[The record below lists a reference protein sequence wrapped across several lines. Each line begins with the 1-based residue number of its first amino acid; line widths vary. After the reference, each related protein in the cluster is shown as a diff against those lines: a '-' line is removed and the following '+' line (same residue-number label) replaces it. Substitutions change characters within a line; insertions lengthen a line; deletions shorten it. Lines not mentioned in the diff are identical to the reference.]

1 MVHKF
6 LKGICPRYDR
16 SIMSQN
22 TKKPYD
28 LPDWPA
34 EAEQTQEAPRPRRK
48 RRAPAEPEDLWGK
61 LRFRA
66 GKKVRWFGRRC
77 RRVVREAQAHRFPE
91 SNRKPLQFLLMLW
104 GLLPSAASRLREI
117 LLGRRRER
125 NLRTSRFSVWFEKE
139 KRLHSLMF
147 LGGSCAL
154 AGIILFCSFF
164 TIGTTVSYDGQVL
177 GRLASKSEAE
187 TVRKDLESITSRTLG
202 ETYTIDD
209 SLLQYDSG
217 WMLRQ
222 DIEDKAVYEDQL
234 SDEIGLVT
242 SAYCLYVNDVRIGAT
257 PYEGALEELLDQLQK
272 AASDEDT
279 ISCEFAEDVEI
290 RQEYVPT
297 SEIMNLG
304 YIAELL
310 YSTKTA
316 EVTYEVKKGDT
327 WSQIAAKNDMSSA
340 ELLALNPGY
349 NINKLQIGE
358 VLTLS
363 ASVPYLTM
371 TVVKQERYLDDVS
384 YNIEYTD
391 SADLYQGDYK
401 VTSKGEYGKADVM
414 AKATYVNGEET
425 ERTILSSVTLK
436 EPVTEYRLRGTKV
449 RPTWMPTGSFRWP
462 TSGRISSYFGGR
474 KSPGGIGSTNH
485 KGIDIAVPRGTP
497 IYAADGGTVTYSG
510 WMSGYGY
517 LVQIDHGNG
526 YVTRY
531 GHNSSL
537 TVSVGQHVYKGQ
549 QVARAG
555 STGNST
561 GNHCHFEM
569 SYNGALFSAY
579 TLFPGM

>member
-327 WSQIAAKNDMSSA
+327 WSQIAAKNDMTSA

-462 TSGRISSYFGGR
+462 TSGRISYYFGGR

-537 TVSVGQHVYKGQ
+537 TVSEGQHVYKGQ

-561 GNHCHFEM
+561 GNHCHFEVR
-569 SYNGALFSAY
+569 YNGVAKNPLNY
-579 TLFPGM
+579 LP

>member
-1 MVHKF
+1 
-6 LKGICPRYDR
+6 
-16 SIMSQN
+16 MSQN

-48 RRAPAEPEDLWGK
+48 RHAPAEPEDLWGK

-104 GLLPSAASRLREI
+104 GLLPSAVSRLREI

-257 PYEGALEELLDQLQK
+257 PYEGALEELLNQLQK

-327 WSQIAAKNDMSSA
+327 WSQIAAKNDMTSA

-436 EPVTEYRLRGTKV
+436 EPVTEHRIRGTKA

-474 KSPGGIGSTNH
+474 KPPGGIGSTNH

-561 GNHCHFEM
+561 GNHCHFEVR
-569 SYNGALFSAY
+569 YNGVAKNPLNY
-579 TLFPGM
+579 LP

>member
-1 MVHKF
+1 
-6 LKGICPRYDR
+6 
-16 SIMSQN
+16 MSQN

-34 EAEQTQEAPRPRRK
+34 EAEQTPEAPRPRRK
-48 RRAPAEPEDLWGK
+48 RRAPVEPEDLWGK

-125 NLRTSRFSVWFEKE
+125 NLRTSRFAVWFEKE

-257 PYEGALEELLDQLQK
+257 PYEGALEELLNQLQK

-327 WSQIAAKNDMSSA
+327 WSQIAAKNDMTSA
-340 ELLALNPGY
+340 QLLALNPGY

-497 IYAADGGTVTYSG
+497 IYAADGGTVTYAG

-517 LVQIDHGNG
+517 LVEINHGNG

-561 GNHCHFEM
+561 GNHCHFEVR
-569 SYNGALFSAY
+569 YNGVAKNPLNYLS
-579 TLFPGM
+579 

>member
-531 GHNSSL
+531 GQNSSL

-561 GNHCHFEM
+561 GNHCHFEVR
-569 SYNGALFSAY
+569 YNGVAKNPLNY
-579 TLFPGM
+579 LP

>member
-1 MVHKF
+1 
-6 LKGICPRYDR
+6 
-16 SIMSQN
+16 MSQN

-48 RRAPAEPEDLWGK
+48 RHTPAEPEDLWGK

-327 WSQIAAKNDMSSA
+327 WSQIAAKNDMTSA

-436 EPVTEYRLRGTKV
+436 ESVTEYRLRGTKV

-537 TVSVGQHVYKGQ
+537 TVNVGQHVYKGQ

-561 GNHCHFEM
+561 GNHCHFEVR
-569 SYNGALFSAY
+569 YNGVAKNPLNY
-579 TLFPGM
+579 LP

>member
-1 MVHKF
+1 
-6 LKGICPRYDR
+6 
-16 SIMSQN
+16 MSQN

-125 NLRTSRFSVWFEKE
+125 NLRTSRFAVWFEKE

-327 WSQIAAKNDMSSA
+327 WSQIAAKNDMTSA

-485 KGIDIAVPRGTP
+485 KGTDIGRVGYTSPV
-497 IYAADGGTVTYSG
+497 YASKAGTVIVSQYSSSYG
-510 WMSGYGY
+510 NYVAISHGPGNTTLYAHMSS
-517 LVQIDHGNG
+517 
-526 YVTRY
+526 R
-531 GHNSSL
+531 S
-537 TVSVGQHVYKGQ
+537 VSVGDYVNQGDVIGIT
-549 QVARAG
+549 G

-561 GNHCHFEM
+561 GPHLHFEVTE
-569 SYNGALFSAY
+569 NGVRVNPLNDGAEPKMGYLTGY
-579 TLFPGM
+579 TLSSTA

>member
-1 MVHKF
+1 
-6 LKGICPRYDR
+6 
-16 SIMSQN
+16 MSQN

-125 NLRTSRFSVWFEKE
+125 NLRTSRFAVWFEKE

-279 ISCEFAEDVEI
+279 ICCEFAEDVEI

-327 WSQIAAKNDMSSA
+327 WSQIAAKNDMTSA

-526 YVTRY
+526 YVMKELCEYLPSHPAEQTVY
-531 GHNSSL
+531 GWTS
-537 TVSVGQHVYKGQ
+537 
-549 QVARAG
+549 
-555 STGNST
+555 
-561 GNHCHFEM
+561 CHQIPFHKRGKRIMFLKSEIDAWLHDGKRK
-569 SYNGALFSAY
+569 SQKELAEEAAQFINAKRNRPF
-579 TLFPGM
+579 

>member
-1 MVHKF
+1 
-6 LKGICPRYDR
+6 
-16 SIMSQN
+16 MSQN

-34 EAEQTQEAPRPRRK
+34 EAEQTQDAPRPRRK
-48 RRAPAEPEDLWGK
+48 RRTPAEPEDLWGK

-125 NLRTSRFSVWFEKE
+125 NLRTSRFAVWFEKE

-436 EPVTEYRLRGTKV
+436 EPVTEYRLRGTKA

-474 KSPGGIGSTNH
+474 KSPGGIGSANH

-561 GNHCHFEM
+561 GNHCHFEVR
-569 SYNGALFSAY
+569 YNGVAKNPLNY
-579 TLFPGM
+579 LP

>member
-1 MVHKF
+1 
-6 LKGICPRYDR
+6 
-16 SIMSQN
+16 MSQN
-22 TKKPYD
+22 TKKPYN

-217 WMLRQ
+217 WILRQ

-257 PYEGALEELLDQLQK
+257 PYAGALEELLDQLQK

-414 AKATYVNGEET
+414 AKTTYVNGEET

-561 GNHCHFEM
+561 GNHCHFEVR
-569 SYNGALFSAY
+569 YNGVAKNPLNY
-579 TLFPGM
+579 LP

>member
-1 MVHKF
+1 
-6 LKGICPRYDR
+6 
-16 SIMSQN
+16 MSQN

-28 LPDWPA
+28 PSDWPA
-34 EAEQTQEAPRPRRK
+34 EAEQSQDAPRPRRK
-48 RRAPAEPEDLWGK
+48 RRTPAEPEDLWGK
-61 LRFRA
+61 LRFRT

-561 GNHCHFEM
+561 GNHCHFEVR
-569 SYNGALFSAY
+569 YNGVAKNPLNY
-579 TLFPGM
+579 LP

>member
-1 MVHKF
+1 
-6 LKGICPRYDR
+6 
-16 SIMSQN
+16 MSQN

-48 RRAPAEPEDLWGK
+48 RHAPVEPEDLWGK

-257 PYEGALEELLDQLQK
+257 PYEGALEELLDQ
-272 AASDEDT
+272 
-279 ISCEFAEDVEI
+279 
-290 RQEYVPT
+290 
-297 SEIMNLG
+297 
-304 YIAELL
+304 
-310 YSTKTA
+310 
-316 EVTYEVKKGDT
+316 
-327 WSQIAAKNDMSSA
+327 
-340 ELLALNPGY
+340 
-349 NINKLQIGE
+349 IGR
-358 VLTLS
+358 
-363 ASVPYLTM
+363 A
-371 TVVKQERYLDDVS
+371 
-384 YNIEYTD
+384 
-391 SADLYQGDYK
+391 
-401 VTSKGEYGKADVM
+401 
-414 AKATYVNGEET
+414 
-425 ERTILSSVTLK
+425 
-436 EPVTEYRLRGTKV
+436 
-449 RPTWMPTGSFRWP
+449 
-462 TSGRISSYFGGR
+462 
-474 KSPGGIGSTNH
+474 
-485 KGIDIAVPRGTP
+485 
-497 IYAADGGTVTYSG
+497 
-510 WMSGYGY
+510 
-517 LVQIDHGNG
+517 
-526 YVTRY
+526 
-531 GHNSSL
+531 
-537 TVSVGQHVYKGQ
+537 HV
-549 QVARAG
+549 
-555 STGNST
+555 
-561 GNHCHFEM
+561 
-569 SYNGALFSAY
+569 
-579 TLFPGM
+579 

>member
-1 MVHKF
+1 
-6 LKGICPRYDR
+6 
-16 SIMSQN
+16 MSQN

-125 NLRTSRFSVWFEKE
+125 NLRTSRFAVWFEKE

-257 PYEGALEELLDQLQK
+257 PYEGALEELLNQLQK

-327 WSQIAAKNDMSSA
+327 WSQIAAKNDMTSA

-549 QVARAG
+549 QVARG
-555 STGNST
+555 RL
-561 GNHCHFEM
+561 HRQLHRQP
-569 SYNGALFSAY
+569 LP
-579 TLFPGM
+579 L

>member
-1 MVHKF
+1 
-6 LKGICPRYDR
+6 
-16 SIMSQN
+16 MSQN

-34 EAEQTQEAPRPRRK
+34 EAEQTQDAPRPRRK
-48 RRAPAEPEDLWGK
+48 RRTPAEPEDLWGK

-125 NLRTSRFSVWFEKE
+125 NLRTSRFAVWFEKE

-222 DIEDKAVYEDQL
+222 DIEDKAVYEDHR

-436 EPVTEYRLRGTKV
+436 EPVTEYQLRGTKA

-561 GNHCHFEM
+561 GNHCHFEVR
-569 SYNGALFSAY
+569 YNGVAKNPLNY
-579 TLFPGM
+579 LP

>member
-1 MVHKF
+1 
-6 LKGICPRYDR
+6 
-16 SIMSQN
+16 
-22 TKKPYD
+22 
-28 LPDWPA
+28 
-34 EAEQTQEAPRPRRK
+34 
-48 RRAPAEPEDLWGK
+48 
-61 LRFRA
+61 
-66 GKKVRWFGRRC
+66 
-77 RRVVREAQAHRFPE
+77 
-91 SNRKPLQFLLMLW
+91 MLW

-242 SAYCLYVNDVRIGAT
+242 SAYCLYVNGERIGAT

-279 ISCEFAEDVEI
+279 ISCKFAEDVEI

-340 ELLALNPGY
+340 ELLELNPGY
-349 NINKLQIGE
+349 NIDKLQIGE

-436 EPVTEYRLRGTKV
+436 EPVTEYRLRGTKA

-561 GNHCHFEM
+561 GNHCHFEVR
-569 SYNGALFSAY
+569 YNGVAKNPLNY
-579 TLFPGM
+579 LP

>member
-1 MVHKF
+1 
-6 LKGICPRYDR
+6 
-16 SIMSQN
+16 MSQN

-125 NLRTSRFSVWFEKE
+125 NLRASRFSVWFEKE
-139 KRLHSLMF
+139 KRLPSLMF

-327 WSQIAAKNDMSSA
+327 WSQIAAKNDMTSA

-436 EPVTEYRLRGTKV
+436 EPVTEYRLRGTKA

-561 GNHCHFEM
+561 GNHCHFEVR
-569 SYNGALFSAY
+569 YNGVAKNPLNYLS
-579 TLFPGM
+579 

>member
-1 MVHKF
+1 
-6 LKGICPRYDR
+6 
-16 SIMSQN
+16 MSQN

-48 RRAPAEPEDLWGK
+48 RRAPAEPEDLRGK

-327 WSQIAAKNDMSSA
+327 WSQIAAKNDMTSA

-561 GNHCHFEM
+561 GNHCHFEVR
-569 SYNGALFSAY
+569 YNGVAKNPLNY
-579 TLFPGM
+579 LP

>member
-1 MVHKF
+1 
-6 LKGICPRYDR
+6 
-16 SIMSQN
+16 MSQN

-28 LPDWPA
+28 PSDWPA
-34 EAEQTQEAPRPRRK
+34 EAEQSQEAPRPRRK

-61 LRFRA
+61 LCFRA

-77 RRVVREAQAHRFPE
+77 RRVVREAQAHRVPE

-327 WSQIAAKNDMSSA
+327 WSQIAAKNDMTSA

-436 EPVTEYRLRGTKV
+436 EPVTEYRLRGTKA

-497 IYAADGGTVTYSG
+497 IYAADGGTVTYAG

-561 GNHCHFEM
+561 GNHCHFEVR
-569 SYNGALFSAY
+569 YNGVAKNPLNY
-579 TLFPGM
+579 LT

>member
-1 MVHKF
+1 
-6 LKGICPRYDR
+6 
-16 SIMSQN
+16 MSQN

-234 SDEIGLVT
+234 SDESGLVT
-242 SAYCLYVNDVRIGAT
+242 SAYCRYVNDVRIGAT

-384 YNIEYTD
+384 YNIEYTH
-391 SADLYQGDYK
+391 SAGLYQGDYK

-436 EPVTEYRLRGTKV
+436 EPVTEYRLRGTKA

-561 GNHCHFEM
+561 GNHLHFEVR
-569 SYNGALFSAY
+569 YNGVAKNPLNY
-579 TLFPGM
+579 LP

>member
-1 MVHKF
+1 
-6 LKGICPRYDR
+6 
-16 SIMSQN
+16 MSQN

-209 SLLQYDSG
+209 SLLQYASG

-327 WSQIAAKNDMSSA
+327 WSQIAAKNDMTSA

-384 YNIEYTD
+384 YNIDYTD

-414 AKATYVNGEET
+414 AKTTYVNGEET

-436 EPVTEYRLRGTKV
+436 EPVTEHRIRGTKA

-561 GNHCHFEM
+561 GNHCHFEVR
-569 SYNGALFSAY
+569 YNGVAKNPLNY
-579 TLFPGM
+579 LP

>member
-1 MVHKF
+1 
-6 LKGICPRYDR
+6 
-16 SIMSQN
+16 MSQN

-34 EAEQTQEAPRPRRK
+34 EAEQTQDAPRPRRK
-48 RRAPAEPEDLWGK
+48 RRTPAEPEDLWGK

-125 NLRTSRFSVWFEKE
+125 NLRTSRFAVWFEKE

-436 EPVTEYRLRGTKV
+436 EPVTEYRLRGTKA

-555 STGNST
+555 PPAIPPAIRG
-561 GNHCHFEM
+561 HFE
-569 SYNGALFSAY
+569 G
-579 TLFPGM
+579 G

>member
-1 MVHKF
+1 
-6 LKGICPRYDR
+6 
-16 SIMSQN
+16 MSQN

-187 TVRKDLESITSRTLG
+187 DRPEGSGKHHLPDTGRDLHHRTIPCCNTIPAGCSVRTSRT
-202 ETYTIDD
+202 E
-209 SLLQYDSG
+209 
-217 WMLRQ
+217 
-222 DIEDKAVYEDQL
+222 AVYEDQL

-242 SAYCLYVNDVRIGAT
+242 SGLLPVCQRRAHRRHPLRGRAGGAAGSAA
-257 PYEGALEELLDQLQK
+257 EG

-304 YIAELL
+304 YMAE
-310 YSTKTA
+310 TA
-316 EVTYEVKKGDT
+316 
-327 WSQIAAKNDMSSA
+327 
-340 ELLALNPGY
+340 
-349 NINKLQIGE
+349 LQHQDG
-358 VLTLS
+358 
-363 ASVPYLTM
+363 
-371 TVVKQERYLDDVS
+371 R
-384 YNIEYTD
+384 
-391 SADLYQGDYK
+391 GH
-401 VTSKGEYGKADVM
+401 
-414 AKATYVNGEET
+414 
-425 ERTILSSVTLK
+425 
-436 EPVTEYRLRGTKV
+436 LR
-449 RPTWMPTGSFRWP
+449 R
-462 TSGRISSYFGGR
+462 
-474 KSPGGIGSTNH
+474 
-485 KGIDIAVPRGTP
+485 
-497 IYAADGGTVTYSG
+497 
-510 WMSGYGY
+510 
-517 LVQIDHGNG
+517 
-526 YVTRY
+526 
-531 GHNSSL
+531 
-537 TVSVGQHVYKGQ
+537 
-549 QVARAG
+549 
-555 STGNST
+555 
-561 GNHCHFEM
+561 
-569 SYNGALFSAY
+569 
-579 TLFPGM
+579 

>member
-1 MVHKF
+1 
-6 LKGICPRYDR
+6 
-16 SIMSQN
+16 MSQN

-414 AKATYVNGEET
+414 AKTTYVNGEET

-549 QVARAG
+549 QVAI
-555 STGNST
+555 SKEN
-561 GNHCHFEM
+561 
-569 SYNGALFSAY
+569 
-579 TLFPGM
+579 

>member
-1 MVHKF
+1 
-6 LKGICPRYDR
+6 
-16 SIMSQN
+16 MSQN

-48 RRAPAEPEDLWGK
+48 RHTPAEPEDLWGK

-327 WSQIAAKNDMSSA
+327 WSQIAAKNDMTSA

-517 LVQIDHGNG
+517 LVEINHGNG

-537 TVSVGQHVYKGQ
+537 TVNVGQHVYKGQ

-561 GNHCHFEM
+561 GNHCHFEVR
-569 SYNGALFSAY
+569 YNGVAKNPLNY
-579 TLFPGM
+579 LP

>member
-1 MVHKF
+1 
-6 LKGICPRYDR
+6 
-16 SIMSQN
+16 MSQN

-187 TVRKDLESITSRTLG
+187 TVRKDLESITSRTMG
-202 ETYTIDD
+202 ATYTIDD

-327 WSQIAAKNDMSSA
+327 WSQIAAKNDMTSA

-414 AKATYVNGEET
+414 AKTTYVNGEET

-436 EPVTEYRLRGTKV
+436 EPVTEHRIRGTKA

-517 LVQIDHGNG
+517 LVQIAHGNG

-537 TVSVGQHVYKGQ
+537 TVSVAQHVYKGQ

-561 GNHCHFEM
+561 GNHCHFEVR
-569 SYNGALFSAY
+569 YNGVAKNPLNY
-579 TLFPGM
+579 LP

>member
-1 MVHKF
+1 
-6 LKGICPRYDR
+6 
-16 SIMSQN
+16 MSQN

-34 EAEQTQEAPRPRRK
+34 EAEQTQDAPRPRRK
-48 RRAPAEPEDLWGK
+48 RRTPAEPEDLWGK

-327 WSQIAAKNDMSSA
+327 WSQIAAKNDMTSA

-391 SADLYQGDYK
+391 SADLYQGDDK
-401 VTSKGEYGKADVM
+401 VTSKGEYGKADVR

-561 GNHCHFEM
+561 GNHCHFEVR
-569 SYNGALFSAY
+569 YNGVAKNPLNY
-579 TLFPGM
+579 LP

>member
-48 RRAPAEPEDLWGK
+48 RHTPAEPEDLWGK

-327 WSQIAAKNDMSSA
+327 WSQIAAKNDMTSA

-462 TSGRISSYFGGR
+462 CYGVITSYFGPR

-561 GNHCHFEM
+561 GNHCHFEVR
-569 SYNGALFSAY
+569 YNGVAKNPLNY
-579 TLFPGM
+579 LP

>member
-1 MVHKF
+1 
-6 LKGICPRYDR
+6 
-16 SIMSQN
+16 MSQN

-34 EAEQTQEAPRPRRK
+34 EAEQTQDAPRPRRK
-48 RRAPAEPEDLWGK
+48 RRTPAEPEDLWGK

-125 NLRTSRFSVWFEKE
+125 NLRTSRFAVWFEKE

-436 EPVTEYRLRGTKV
+436 EPVTEYQLRGTKA

-549 QVARAG
+549 QVDRAG
-555 STGNST
+555 STGNYT
-561 GNHCHFEM
+561 GNHCHVEVR
-569 SYNGALFSAY
+569 YNGVAKNPLNY
-579 TLFPGM
+579 LP